1 MDDAASLAEALEAA
15 AAAAQIAERGLA
27 TVCASSPAMEALG
40 SSPAPPRR
48 MRLVSTSSGPV
59 RRRAR
64 RGFPHQQPA
73 DIDMQLGLEC
83 DSGDA
88 THLVDDHGEM
98 MPTPQALRNVLRDP
112 GVRAILSKQRAA
124 ILAAMGKEASLK
136 KAQ

>member
-1 MDDAASLAEALEAA
+1 MYWVDDATSLAEALEAEPQQQQSEVSRPSA
-15 AAAAQIAERGLA
+15 LLPP
-27 TVCASSPAMEALG
+27 SAMEALG
-40 SSPAPPRR
+40 SPAPPRR

-98 MPTPQALRNVLRDP
+98 MPTPQ
-112 GVRAILSKQRAA
+112 G
-124 ILAAMGKEASLK
+124 
-136 KAQ
+136 